1 MPVGDLLISVTDLEQ
16 GLFIQMFADQLHSHG
31 HIVGESAG
39 DGQRWDAGRVC
50 GRDVNIR

>member
-1 MPVGDLLISVTDLEQ
+1 MPVGDLLVSVTDLEQ
-16 GLFIQMFADQLHSHG
+16 GLFIQMLANELHADG

-39 DGQRWDAGRVC
+39 DGQRWDAGWIC